1 MMQNLGRNELIARY
15 IKLRCGKTRT
25 RKQVSSHIQVLARK
39 KVREE
44 HTKHK
49 TENGLLPDTILPL
62 TPKPRINGIQMPS
75 SSPGHLPFDHTHLS
89 ASLSPTVAALSAA
102 SATSL
107 VASPLHADAV
117 AKDHLATQQLIN
129 KLQSTNPAILPAMC
143 NPFWATNLQ
152 LPFQITSAVQ
162 DIKPPV
168 TSLSCNTEFSN
179 SRCIMSSDIELISF
193 TAYVE
198 NAENGNRV
206 NLVNIPGNPEDM
218 ENIKIDSIYEKYPN
232 SLREL
237 FQKCPKDRFY
247 LAKCWANIEFEGDP
261 KSLTYAVDAYYKSMK
276 KFDIRVATQVC
287 SFGTKAVEKIESFK
301 PVNYNALVGPYTY
314 NLENSSMCEYM
325 TKFISELKKLQFQE
339 WMNNV
344 LENFTVLQIV
354 SNKDTDETLLVM
366 CFLFEVS
373 EDQEANYSVFRL
385 IE

>member
-1 MMQNLGRNELIARY
+1 MKTVGFIPKIPARSIPVCPFPLYIQLLVGRGKRGKASRNELIARY

-39 KVREE
+39 KTREE
-44 HTKHK
+44 QTKHK
-49 TENGLLPDTILPL
+49 TENGLLPDTILPV
-62 TPKPRINGIQMPS
+62 TPKPRINGIQVPS

-89 ASLSPTVAALSAA
+89 ASLSPTVAALSAV

-107 VASPLHADAV
+107 VASQLHADAV
-117 AKDHLATQQLIN
+117 AKDHLTTQQLIN

-143 NPFWATNLQ
+143 NPIWATNLQ

-168 TSLSCNTEFSN
+168 MSLSCNTEFSN

-218 ENIKIDSIYEKYPN
+218 
-232 SLREL
+232 
-237 FQKCPKDRFY
+237 
-247 LAKCWANIEFEGDP
+247 
-261 KSLTYAVDAYYKSMK
+261 
-276 KFDIRVATQVC
+276 
-287 SFGTKAVEKIESFK
+287 ESFK